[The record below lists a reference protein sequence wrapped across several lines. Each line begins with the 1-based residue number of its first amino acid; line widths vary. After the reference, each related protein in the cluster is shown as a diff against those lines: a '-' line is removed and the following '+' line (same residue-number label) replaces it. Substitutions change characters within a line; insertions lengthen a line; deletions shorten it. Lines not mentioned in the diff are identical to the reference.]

1 MKAVVGEEA
10 LSADDLLY
18 LEFLNKFEKTFISQ
32 GNFLKTLS
40 KCVFY
45 LNLKWTLKG
54 HYENRTIFESLE
66 IGWSLLR
73 IFPKEMLKRIPQDI
87 LAEFYP
93 RAAATVAAMN
103 AGAKSSTAE

>member
-32 GNFLKTLS
+32 GKINFMHLDTYIICMKN
-40 KCVFY
+40 FFF
-45 LNLKWTLKG
+45 KG

-73 IFPKEMLKRIPQDI
+73 IFPKEMLKRIPQNV

-93 RAAATVAAMN
+93 RAAAAMGAVN
-103 AGAKSSTAE
+103 AGAKSSNE

>member
-18 LEFLNKFEKTFISQ
+18 LEFLNKFEKTFTSQ
-32 GNFLKTLS
+32 GNIYLTILELKIYLLIFKFL
-40 KCVFY
+40 
-45 LNLKWTLKG
+45 LKG

-73 IFPKEMLKRIPQDI
+73 IFPKEMLKRIPQGV

-93 RAAATVAAMN
+93 RAAAAMGAVN
-103 AGAKSSTAE
+103 AGAKSNNE